1 MNFSRMSKEKRNQLI
16 LALVIALATLSGLG
30 FGLIR
35 YQYTSLRRAAES
47 KQAAERKLEQMAEAV
62 KNAGRLTVDLADAK
76 KSLTE
81 MESDIA
87 SGDLYSWLITT
98 IRKFRG
104 PYRVDIPSF
113 SPIGPTTDVN
123 LLANF
128 PYKQTTLNVSGT
140 AHFHDLGRFLAD
152 FENQFP
158 HIRLVNL
165 NLDLDGGASEAEM
178 LSFKMEIIAL
188 VKSNAS

>member
-98 IRKFRG
+98 I
-104 PYRVDIPSF
+104 
-113 SPIGPTTDVN
+113 
-123 LLANF
+123 
-128 PYKQTTLNVSGT
+128 QT
-140 AHFHDLGRFLAD
+140 
-152 FENQFP
+152 Q
-158 HIRLVNL
+158 
-165 NLDLDGGASEAEM
+165 
-178 LSFKMEIIAL
+178 
-188 VKSNAS
+188 